1 MKCLFRDIVSL
12 PEMQCKKLKT
22 SLYIYVMADNGL
34 HNGKNQIF
42 IVVTKNTIEIAIL
55 TVQLWVPMTEG
66 EM

>member
-34 HNGKNQIF
+34 HNSKKTKIF
-42 IVVTKNTIEIAIL
+42 IVVMKNTIEIAIL
-55 TVQLWVPMTEG
+55 TVHFWFP
-66 EM
+66 